1 LLFERS
7 STHIAIEG
15 LAAFSLKHFFMN
27 FKAIWAYR
35 VSWHAH
41 SFKLDE
47 PNFTPVG
54 IFKLS
59 SLFKTETFSYPLPNL
74 FLFCKIKPSKV
85 K

>member
-1 LLFERS
+1 MS

-15 LAAFSLKHFFMN
+15 LAAFSLKHFLFMS

-35 VSWHAH
+35 VSWHAY
-41 SFKLDE
+41 SFELDE

-54 IFKLS
+54 ILKLS
-59 SLFKTETFSYPLPNL
+59 SLFKTETFSYPLLNL
-74 FLFCKIKPSKV
+74 FFFQIKRPKV